1 MKASVDRFA
10 LRCRSPI
17 RNDWPESLD
26 AGRLHAFDRL
36 EDDVLHPAILLL
48 DPADVVVLDRFARR
62 RIDRDRP
69 ARAPPGKS
77 AKRGECCGSVE
88 SLVLLALEHLVGQ
101 VQAIVG
107 AESEAAG

>member
-10 LRCRSPI
+10 LRYRSRL
-17 RNDWPESLD
+17 RNDGPDSLD

-36 EDDVLHPAILLL
+36 DDDVLHPAILLL
-48 DPADVVVLDRFARR
+48 DPADVVVLNRFARR

-69 ARAPPGKS
+69 ARALPGKS
-77 AKRGECCGSVE
+77 AERGECGGSVE
-88 SLVLLALEHLVGQ
+88 SLALLALEHPVGQ